1 MKGKLKNKLQDS
13 KVWKWTKEKFP
24 DIAGKGLE
32 LFGDLTG
39 RESVENF
46 GQWLQDID
54 IPEEDRKEAAQ
65 LTQIDLE
72 VFKARQEALTERH
85 ENDML
90 SDSWLSKN
98 IRPLT
103 LAVLGV
109 LYVLIV
115 VMDWIGIE
123 TSSDLKQQNKELLE
137 LCFEFYFVARGV
149 EKVVKHV
156 SPGTRLKDL
165 FKRK

>member
-46 GQWLQDID
+46 GQWLQDKD
-54 IPEEDRKEAAQ
+54 LPEEDRKEAAQ

-72 VFKARQEALTERH
+72 VFKARQEALSERH
-85 ENDML
+85 KNDML

-103 LAVLGV
+103 LLTLLTVHVVSFVLHWSGV
-109 LYVLIV
+109 DTPVRYLS
-115 VMDWIGIE
+115 MNE
-123 TSSDLKQQNKELLE
+123 HLL
-137 LCFEFYFVARGV
+137 LFCFEFYFVARGV
-149 EKVVKHV
+149 EKLLSGKL
-156 SPGTRLKDL
+156 PNL

>member
-46 GQWLQDID
+46 GQWLQDKD

-65 LTQIDLE
+65 LTKIDLE

-115 VMDWIGIE
+115 VMDWFGVE

-137 LCFEFYFVARGV
+137 LCFEFYFVARGI
-149 EKVVKHV
+149 EKVVGHV